1 MRQLLGILAGAA
13 LGASAMY
20 LLDPDA
26 GAARRARLRGMAG
39 GRRETWPPRTRHPYD
54 TLHEDAQ
61 LRDRLR
67 QRMGRLVSFPGAI
80 HVQVD
85 NHVVRLSGDVL
96 GKELDGLLSQ
106 VRDTPGVTVIE
117 ADGGYA
123 LFDAEDPDAAQ
134 RVLAAAVARGGVS
147 DFARQHPSLSQIF
160 KEVVR

>member
-20 LLDPDA
+20 FLDPVA
-26 GAARRARLRGMAG
+26 GAERRARLRGAAG
-39 GRRETWPPRTRHPYD
+39 RSDAWPPKGRHRYD
-54 TLHEDAQ
+54 TLHDDAQ

-106 VRDTPGVTVIE
+106 VRDMPGVHRIINALSAHDS
-117 ADGGYA
+117 ADGISG
-123 LFDAEDPDAAQ
+123 LQ
-134 RVLAAAVARGGVS
+134 TRQARAGLV
-147 DFARQHPSLSQIF
+147 Q
-160 KEVVR
+160 V

>member
-20 LLDPDA
+20 LLDPAA
-26 GAARRARLRGMAG
+26 GPARRARLRRMAG
-39 GRRETWPPRTRHPYD
+39 GRPEAWPPRARHPYD

-106 VRDTPGVTVIE
+106 VRDTPGVHRVINALTAHDS
-117 ADGGYA
+117 ADGLSGLHTRQA
-123 LFDAEDPDAAQ
+123 RAGLAQ
-134 RVLAAAVARGGVS
+134 V
-147 DFARQHPSLSQIF
+147 
-160 KEVVR
+160 